1 MTVCMCFLTETHAH
15 RDLYSAFLTTCV
27 VNNDTLDKDEVNKK
41 WKAVNSRL
49 NNPISKQALFGRK
62 IAQSSKR
69 RLDYKSYSGEIIA
82 DTVETR
88 SEASY

>member
-49 NNPISKQALFGRK
+49 NNPISKQALFGNTIRSVLLK
-62 IAQSSKR
+62 NKNP
-69 RLDYKSYSGEIIA
+69 LPLGGEY
-82 DTVETR
+82 VNR
-88 SEASY
+88 C